1 MYYVSCQKGQVFKL
15 EDMEKRVYNIIY
27 RIRRRS
33 GSPDIRT
40 KERTIF
46 IKYGTRK
53 EELSRPLLRRVY
65 QFGFIVQYVIQ

>member
-1 MYYVSCQKGQVFKL
+1 
-15 EDMEKRVYNIIY
+15 MEKRVYNIIY

-46 IKYGTRK
+46 IKYGTLE
-53 EELSRPLLRRVY
+53 EELSRPLLRLIY
-65 QFGFIVQYVIQ
+65 